1 MGTPF
6 YIQQYCDDNEIGMSR
21 DSTNSY
27 LYEYMV
33 KDLSVGLHSLKSCA
47 KYENGDAQFST
58 SATTNFNVIE

>member
-1 MGTPF
+1 
-6 YIQQYCDDNEIGMSR
+6 MSR